1 MNYKITS
8 LEGSGKD
15 IIRRVMLASESQLL
29 IPPKLEGLDVTIPD
43 PPRDGK
49 YIGLFSSGT
58 TSNPKCIWN
67 RFDRLELNAQRSA
80 RAFEIESD
88 DSLLMMALPWHVA
101 GFSWMLTAEQL
112 GSDFFF
118 VTTQK
123 GGEGSWIK
131 ALRDVQP
138 DYLLTVPAVL
148 RALYDEDWFVP
159 NVVYGGYPIKFEEY
173 KRLSPHCSFMH
184 QGYGQTEAG
193 GLISSYKRKSTLLPS
208 GMENFCNG
216 KAIEGVEMT
225 CIGSREK
232 PEPIL
237 ITSETAYTQNIYN
250 SGDVGF
256 KDEEGNIYVVGRT
269 NDLPGGREAGRKELL
284 GN

>member
-1 MNYKITS
+1 MSYEITS
-8 LEGSGKD
+8 LEGSGKG
-15 IIRRVMLASESQLL
+15 IIRRVMAASESQLL
-29 IPPKLEGLDVTIPD
+29 IPPKLEGLKLTIPD
-43 PPRDGK
+43 PPKDGK

-58 TSNPKCIWN
+58 TSNPTCIWN

-88 DSLLMMALPWHVA
+88 NSLLMMALPWHVA
-101 GFSWMLTAEQL
+101 GFSWMLMAEQS
-112 GSDFFF
+112 GSDYFF

-123 GGEGSWIK
+123 GEEDSWIK
-131 ALRDVQP
+131 AVRDVQP

-193 GLISSYKRKSTLLPS
+193 GLISSHKRRSTVLPFE
-208 GMENFCNG
+208 MENFCNG
-216 KAIEGVEMT
+216 KAIDGVEVT
-225 CIGSREK
+225 CIGTREK
-232 PEPIL
+232 SEPIL
-237 ITSETAYTQNIYN
+237 ITSDTAYTQKTYN

-269 NDLPGGREAGRKELL
+269 NDLSDGGEADRKELL

>member
-1 MNYKITS
+1 MRYEITS

-15 IIRRVMLASESQLL
+15 IIRRVIAASASQVL
-29 IPPKLEGLDVTIPD
+29 IPPKLKELNLSIPE
-43 PPRDGK
+43 PPEDGK

-58 TSNPKCIWN
+58 KDFPTCIWN

-80 RAFEIESD
+80 QAFEIEPGHV
-88 DSLLMMALPWHVA
+88 LLMMALPWHVA
-101 GFSWMLTAEQL
+101 GFSWMLMAEQL
-112 GSDFFF
+112 DCDYFF
-118 VTTQK
+118 VTTKK
-123 GGEGSWIK
+123 GEHDLWIK
-131 ALRDVQP
+131 TVQDIQP

-159 NVVYGGYPIKFEEY
+159 NVAYGGYPINLEEY
-173 KRLSPHCSFMH
+173 KKLSPHCSTMY

-193 GLISSYKRKSTLLPS
+193 GLISVYKRRSTLLPS
-208 GMENFCNG
+208 GVENLCNG
-216 KAIEGVEMT
+216 MAIEGVEIT
-225 CIGSREK
+225 CIGTHEK

-237 ITSETAYTQNIYN
+237 ITSGTAYTQEIYN

-269 NDLPGGREAGRKELL
+269 TEIAGNPAANKKELL
-284 GN
+284 DQ